1 MPIVND
7 KYLLAF
13 EIGEDM
19 KEKLMKLVDKYCPKA
34 TYFFENDIYG
44 KTRFLF
50 IKNN

>member
-1 MPIVND
+1 MK

-19 KEKLMKLVDKYCPKA
+19 KEELTTLVMKYCPNA
-34 TYFFENDIYG
+34 SYFFENDLYG

-50 IKNN
+50 IKQLGI